1 MLAGPDLDSDKIRLI
16 IAGAITTARRSIYIV
31 TPYFLPDSSLI
42 EALNVADLRGVD
54 VRIVLPQVNNLVLV
68 QWASMAHLWQLLN
81 RGVQIWL
88 SPPPFDHSK
97 LMVVDEAWCMFG
109 SANWDPRSLRL
120 NFEFNV
126 ECYSREV
133 ATATANL
140 IRSKIASARP
150 LTIAEVEARP
160 LPVKLRDGLARLA
173 TPYL

>member
-1 MLAGPDLDSDKIRLI
+1 M
-16 IAGAITTARRSIYIV
+16 

-133 ATATANL
+133 ATTTANL
-140 IRSKIASARP
+140 IRSKIALARP